1 MNLWAKRIG
10 QLAALPV
17 ALFFFSCEE
26 EANLLGYKNP
36 NPKFDASYVEIPLES
51 SVLLLDSQRT
61 SNYSFENEANRLLVG
76 QYVDTR
82 LGSVSANAYTQ
93 YYTNSTS
100 KIQSNAVFDS
110 VSLKLRYDFYL
121 YGIKS
126 ASSQTISVY
135 ELEQTLDYANRRN
148 YFNTSQAQASTTP
161 IGSKTF
167 TVDTEKLE
175 KIAKDKPD
183 TILQV
188 TVPLDMAFG
197 QRIFNEAVEYANN
210 PNDTTFITFTQFVEA
225 FKGLAIKSD
234 NGDKIMGFSPLSSIQ
249 VHYHYNDTV
258 ATALSLPFALVTN
271 FNEIKTDF
279 ATGDLAGLTQPS
291 QDFYPAS
298 DLRYIQSGTG
308 VATKLDLAKFFEFAD
323 TVANVIITSAELNIQ
338 SVETDFT
345 PSSSYVL
352 RLLKDNNEVEK
363 YARKN
368 VQDSIDLRLYNPTFP
383 GHSGT
388 LRIDAGQTLVN
399 EPDSAF
405 YVLGDQ
411 NNPYLSYSADNKAL
425 RGNYALFFQQLTLLN
440 ENKRR
445 FQHFLISPASPA
457 PNTKSVNRAVFHK
470 DNIKLRIYYTKPTT
484 PLN

>member
-36 NPKFDASYVEIPLES
+36 NPKFDASYVEIPIES

-61 SNYSFENEANRLLVG
+61 SNYSFENETNRLLVG

-82 LGSVSANAYTQ
+82 LGSVSANTYTQ
-93 YYTNSTS
+93 YYTNSTT
-100 KIQSNAVFDS
+100 KLPANAVYDS
-110 VSLKLRYDFYL
+110 VSIQLRYDFYL
-121 YGIKS
+121 YGVRS
-126 ASSQTISVY
+126 ASPQTISVY
-135 ELEQTLDYANRRN
+135 ELEQALDYTNRRN

-167 TVDTEKLE
+167 TVDIEKME
-175 KIAKDKPD
+175 KIVEETSD
-183 TILQV
+183 TVLFV
-188 TVPLDMAFG
+188 TVPLDLAFG
-197 QRIFNEAVEYANN
+197 QKIFSEAVEYSTN
-210 PNDTTFITFTQFVEA
+210 PNDTTFVTFSQFVEN

-234 NGDKIMGFSPLSSIQ
+234 NGNKIMGFSPLSSIQ
-249 VHYHYNDTV
+249 VHYHYNDTT
-258 ATALSLPFALVTN
+258 ASALSLPFVLTTN

-279 ATGDLAGLTQPS
+279 ASGDLAGLSQAS

-298 DLRYIQSGTG
+298 ELRYIQSGTG
-308 VATKLDLAKFFEFAD
+308 VGTKLDLGRFFDFAD
-323 TVANVIITSAELNIQ
+323 TVPNVIITSAELSIE
-338 SVETDFT
+338 SVETDFA
-345 PSSSYVL
+345 PASSYVL

-368 VQDSIDLRLYNPTFP
+368 KQDSIDLQMYNPSFP

-388 LRIDAGQTLVN
+388 LRVDAGQTLVN
-399 EPDSAF
+399 EPDTAF

-411 NNPYLSYSADNKAL
+411 NNPYLSYFAENKTL

-440 ENKRR
+440 ESKRR
-445 FQHFLISPASPA
+445 FQHFLITPASPA

-470 DNIKLRIYYTKPTT
+470 DNIKLKIYYTKPTT